1 MALSLASVSTLKSPV
16 VPPPNRAGFPS
27 RSPPRSPRRGST
39 PPVVS
44 GSSTDLHARNDS
56 PSSAMSSNGRLSGVQ
71 SRRSTAVSL
80 GLGVSF
86 APLVCDPTTSASFSR
101 ATSPNLVHS
110 PSPQRAASPRSDSVQ
125 SSTSTRDHS
134 RHDSFSA
141 TSGAAMPVGGTSTRS
156 SSRMPSRRPSLTHLA
171 SFLSGIEHHARVRDP
186 GPSGGRGVSRSA
198 SRSQSRAGE
207 RRPAT
212 EYNGDFDEEELDDIE
227 DDPLSSVSG
236 LASAI
241 SSSSRRRAGS
251 RASSV
256 AAASRRSSLNLSSE
270 RGSPHPFLHPLV
282 RDNTTGGPSPSVKSP
297 STSNDGSSGWG
308 RRHDLDD
315 DDDDGSAWGD
325 KTATPVSRDLANIRT
340 FVPPI
345 TPRVLSTEM
354 DEEPFLDTAPNS
366 PHSTTKRVHSFSAL
380 GEAADPS
387 VVSDGD
393 LSTVDVFEEGERV
406 GVDIWLEGRGGWVRD
421 CFGSNSEGGPGNGIG
436 GPKELE
442 IERRLGEGTYAIVYL
457 VREILYDPVAEDDDD
472 ILSPIDPM
480 TSFQFDSI
488 GSTVQSGST
497 RSRIQSWASDPFNAP
512 AQPTYGKHFALKCLC
527 KKDLTDDLIE
537 VQRGEAILHRALP
550 DHEYIV
556 RLYGVSVKD
565 SVPHRCKLLRS
576 LTTRISVCPQAYE
589 TDDWLFL
596 VLEYCPGRDLF
607 YWLLESQN
615 DDDVPGSLR
624 ASPRRRDRL
633 LDDDD
638 PEGALSRT
646 ITASTALDII
656 DATPPSPSLLSS
668 TTNSHHSSRKRL
680 RLISRMFGQ
689 MCQAVQACH
698 DVGIAHRDIKP
709 ENFIVM
715 DGRNDG
721 DGLTGSRVVVKITD
735 WGLGTRE
742 AECED
747 FDCGSKPYMAYGKSL
762 IQLTLY
768 WIRVLT
774 SHASCHFTE
783 CRNNLAPTYDPRQA
797 DVWSLGLVLLN
808 LLYHRNPWADPS
820 LDDPDFAEYVQDG
833 RIFLQNRFEGMSDEV
848 ATFLTIRVFC
858 DVLEKAPNGEQRRRV
873 SAGEFGRWA
882 SRLVIMLGGDQR
894 PAGGNPFTAEIAA
907 SARSPAPSDNLFER
921 LVATTPKSP
930 LAGGLQSGGGSL
942 LSQFA
947 PRLSSISSGGPPPA
961 VAAFASRLMD
971 NLTMELREEL
981 PKVIEEPE
989 KEASKDENK
998 VPQVWQPPALSPSGF
1013 SDDESLPSPSFS
1025 PLVAPARLPHFPATP
1040 LVPLSPSFAT
1050 TALPAPSPQAE
1061 KNDAAP
1067 QSTVHNI
1074 ELPPLIS
1081 RRTSPTHE
1089 EGTNDLTLASEDKD
1103 KSDSERG
1110 RPPIGMSEKPKRR
1123 KRGARKSK
1131 SARLAGDMSPPTD
1144 STHTPGSP
1152 TGRLAAHERQ
1162 DRVLQDLAWAS
1173 QNLARELSKT
1183 PRSQSTHDHRPSRH
1197 TSSYQPSLSAA
1208 SVRSSSAA
1216 INIVD
1221 PVAKKPVKSGGVF
1234 GRFKTLVTE
1243 GNPDLQAF
1251 KQRAA
1256 ERDASIGAKAD
1267 TYSAP
1272 AKMQG
1277 AARRHETP
1285 LSSRGS
1291 VGTQSWS
1298 STRSIEGDDVVRG
1311 RLGAT
1316 GEMAPGHWS
1325 STSSRRERLDKQR
1338 RRTGEGDLSPSSSSR
1353 NGTATSVSSAAFD
1366 SRNNTPLSSFS
1377 SVNSDTFSSMHA
1389 HQAMQSVATVRDWR
1403 VASPRTTSVERP
1415 AYTTRSRAPTLET
1428 VRKSTKDSS
1437 DSPPRLVTETKP
1449 KLVDAATDTSDLVS
1463 PLLPASPT
1471 LSSTSNKTLGPSPL
1485 PALPITISKGRPSL
1499 VNPITRPWSANAATG
1514 RTNSASRASSV
1525 DVAAPTLAAPVASS
1539 PAPPVKAPTKLAKML
1554 NSISVFNSRPASAGT

>member
-1 MALSLASVSTLKSPV
+1 MALSPTSVSAFKSPV
-16 VPPPNRAGFPS
+16 VPPPNRADFPP
-27 RSPPRSPRRGST
+27 RSPPRSPRRSST
-39 PPVVS
+39 PLVVAD
-44 GSSTDLHARNDS
+44 SSIDPHARNGS
-56 PSSAMSSNGRLSGVQ
+56 PLSAMSSNGRPSGVQ
-71 SRRSTAVSL
+71 SRRAAAVSL

-86 APLVCDPTTSASFSR
+86 APLVCDPTNSFSR
-101 ATSPNLVHS
+101 ATSPNSVHS

-125 SSTSTRDHS
+125 SSSSTRDHS
-134 RHDSFSA
+134 RHGSFSA
-141 TSGAAMPVGGTSTRS
+141 TSGAAMPVGGVSTPS
-156 SSRMPSRRPSLTHLA
+156 SSRLPSRRPSLTHLA

-198 SRSQSRAGE
+198 SRSQSRAGQ

-212 EYNGDFDEEELDDIE
+212 AYDGDFDEEELDDI
-227 DDPLSSVSG
+227 DDDASSSVSG

-241 SSSSRRRAGS
+241 SSAARRRAGS

-256 AAASRRSSLNLSSE
+256 AAASRRSSINLSSE

-282 RDNTTGGPSPSVKSP
+282 RDNTTGGPSPLVKSP
-297 STSNDGSSGWG
+297 PSSNDGSSGWG
-308 RRHDLDD
+308 RRRDLAD
-315 DDDDGSAWGD
+315 DDDDGSGWGD
-325 KTATPVSRDLANIRT
+325 KTATPVPRDLATNRT
-340 FVPPI
+340 FVPPM

-366 PHSTTKRVHSFSAL
+366 PHSTAKRVRSFSAL

-387 VVSDGD
+387 VVSDAD
-393 LSTVDVFEEGERV
+393 LSSVDVFEEGERV

-457 VREILYDPVAEDDDD
+457 VREILYDPVADDGDD

-488 GSTVQSGST
+488 GSTVQSDST
-497 RSRIQSWASDPFNAP
+497 RPRIQSWASDPFAAP
-512 AQPTYGKHFALKCLC
+512 SQPTYGKHFALKCLC

-550 DHEYIV
+550 EHEYIV
-556 RLYGVSVKD
+556 RLYG
-565 SVPHRCKLLRS
+565 
-576 LTTRISVCPQAYE
+576 AYE

-615 DDDVPGSLR
+615 DDEIPESLR
-624 ASPRRRDRL
+624 ASPRRRDGL
-633 LDDDD
+633 LDEDDL
-638 PEGALSRT
+638 EGALSRT
-646 ITASTALDII
+646 ITASNALDII

-668 TTNSHHSSRKRL
+668 TTNSHTTSRKRL
-680 RLISRMFGQ
+680 RLVSRMFAQ

-715 DGRNDG
+715 DGRNG
-721 DGLTGSRVVVKITD
+721 GEGLTGSRVVVKITD

-747 FDCGSKPYMAYGKSL
+747 FDCGSKPYMAY
-762 IQLTLY
+762 
-768 WIRVLT
+768 
-774 SHASCHFTE
+774 E

-833 RIFLQNRFEGMSDEV
+833 RFFLQNRFEGMSDEV
-848 ATFLTIRVFC
+848 ATFLTDRVFC
-858 DVLEKAPNGEQRRRV
+858 DVLEKEPNGEQRRRV

-882 SRLVIMLGGDQR
+882 SRLVIMLSADHR
-894 PAGGNPFTAEIAA
+894 PAGGNPFTAEMVA
-907 SARSPAPSDNLFER
+907 SARPSAPSDNFFER

-930 LAGGLQSGGGSL
+930 LAGGPLSGGGASL

-947 PRLSSISSGGPPPA
+947 PRPSNLSSGGPPPA
-961 VAAFASRLMD
+961 VAALTPRLMD
-971 NLTMELREEL
+971 KLPIDLREEL

-989 KEASKDENK
+989 KEAFKDERK
-998 VPQVWQPPALSPSGF
+998 PVPQVWKPSALSPSGF

-1025 PLVAPARLPHFPATP
+1025 PLIAPARLPHSPSTP
-1040 LVPLSPSFAT
+1040 LVPLSPPFAT
-1050 TALPAPSPQAE
+1050 TSLPTSSQTE
-1061 KNDAAP
+1061 KEETPPP
-1067 QSTVHNI
+1067 QSTTVHKI
-1074 ELPPLIS
+1074 ELPPLS
-1081 RRTSPTHE
+1081 RRKSSTHE
-1089 EGTNDLTLASEDKD
+1089 NSSNDLTLVSEDKD

-1110 RPPIGMSEKPKRR
+1110 SPPIGLTEKPKRR

-1131 SARLAGDMSPPTD
+1131 STRLAGDMSP
-1144 STHTPGSP
+1144 SMESIHTPGSP
-1152 TGRLAAHERQ
+1152 TGQLAAHEHQ
-1162 DRVLQDLAWAS
+1162 DRVLQDLASAS

-1183 PRSQSTHDHRPSRH
+1183 PRSHSTHDHRSLRH
-1197 TSSYQPSLSAA
+1197 RSSYQTSSSAA

-1216 INIVD
+1216 IDIVD
-1221 PVAKKPVKSGGVF
+1221 QVAKKPVKTGGVF

-1243 GNPDLQAF
+1243 GNPDLLAF

-1277 AARRHETP
+1277 APRRHETP
-1285 LSSRGS
+1285 LSSRRS

-1298 STRSIEGDDVVRG
+1298 STRSIEGDDAVRG
-1311 RLGAT
+1311 RVGAA
-1316 GEMAPGHWS
+1316 GETAGPVHWS
-1325 STSSRRERLDKQR
+1325 STSSRRERLDRQR

-1353 NGTATSVSSAAFD
+1353 NGTATSLSSAAFD

-1389 HQAMQSVATVRDWR
+1389 HQAMQPVATVRDWR
-1403 VASPRTTSVERP
+1403 IASPRSTSRERL
-1415 AYTTRSRAPTLET
+1415 ACTTRSRAPTLES
-1428 VRKSTKDSS
+1428 VRKSIKDSS
-1437 DSPPRLVTETKP
+1437 HSPPRLISDPKP

-1463 PLLPASPT
+1463 PVLPASPT
-1471 LSSTSNKTLGPSPL
+1471 LSSTSTRTLAPPPPPL
-1485 PALPITISKGRPSL
+1485 AALPIPISKGKPKLSD
-1499 VNPITRPWSANAATG
+1499 PITRPWSANAITG
-1514 RTNSASRASSV
+1514 RSNSASTPSFVNDLTSA
-1525 DVAAPTLAAPVASS
+1525 LPVAVVAP
-1539 PAPPVKAPTKLAKML
+1539 PAPPPVKAPNKLAKML
-1554 NSISVFNSRPASAGT
+1554 NSISVFNSRPASAGA